1 MPHKFNADR
10 RDKITKQKYRVANW
24 PAYNEGL
31 RNRGDMTIWISEEAL
46 SFWQA
51 TPRTTPGGHPVYSD
65 LAIEICLTLGR
76 FSSSHCGRPKD

>member
-31 RNRGDMTIWISEEAL
+31 RNRGDMTIWIREDAL
-46 SFWQA
+46 SFWLHRERRPA
-51 TPRTTPGGHPVYSD
+51 DILSILILR
-65 LAIEICLTLGR
+65 LR
-76 FSSSHCGRPKD
+76 FV